1 MVAAAAGMKY
11 GRDSSRV
18 CDVAGRNKDHRHTQ
32 DEGRV
37 PASQSAPRG
46 ARHGHPP
53 TSQHRAPLRNS
64 QGAAL
69 TQITYRFCTATIS
82 GLRFR
87 AALYA
92 TLYYLP
98 TNNVAVSAMQ
108 LQFSPDSVLF
118 VRNRMYTCPKKHSD
132 IFSCNL
138 NNHCPILMF
147 LHMHLVMG
155 SQKLVH
161 IPTSTE

>member
-1 MVAAAAGMKY
+1 MKY

-69 TQITYRFCTATIS
+69 TQITYRFCTASIS
-82 GLRFR
+82 GSRFR

-98 TNNVAVSAMQ
+98 TNNVSVSAMQ
-108 LQFSPDSVLF
+108 LQFSPDSVPF
-118 VRNRMYTCPKKHSD
+118 VRTRTRVSKNHSD

-147 LHMHLVMG
+147 FYTC
-155 SQKLVH
+155 
-161 IPTSTE
+161 I